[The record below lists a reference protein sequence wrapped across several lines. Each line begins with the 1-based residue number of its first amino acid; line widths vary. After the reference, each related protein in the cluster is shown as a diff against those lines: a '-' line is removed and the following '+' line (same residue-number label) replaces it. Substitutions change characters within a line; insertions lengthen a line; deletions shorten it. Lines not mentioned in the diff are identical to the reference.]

1 MTGYEIQTFSNIDD
15 LLAGIVEIDTDQFEI
30 IQVVPLPYWRRDIS
44 QSNRSIEYEYMVI
57 LKSIETL

>member
-30 IQVVPLPYWRRDIS
+30 VQVVPLPYWRRDIS

>member
-30 IQVVPLPYWRRDIS
+30 VQVVPLPYWRRGVS

>member
-30 IQVVPLPYWRRDIS
+30 VQVVPLPYWRRNIS